1 MICINS
7 ALSLHHLVSI
17 SEDAFPAEDYD
28 LWLRLSS
35 SSSNVVVNL
44 GEPLTLLRKHP
55 KSLSVQNQT
64 AQAAMA
70 IDVAHRAIEIVL
82 GRPVSLS
89 YVAAMRQHQKDST
102 VTVSDLHGAAKLLV
116 ELAGVI
122 LSQFEKRD
130 AVGIFYNPADT
141 IAVKHDLRARLL
153 ELIQVC
159 LVRFGSAASAVLRLF
174 HQVEASMD
182 QNE

>member
-1 MICINS
+1 M
-7 ALSLHHLVSI
+7 
-17 SEDAFPAEDYD
+17 
-28 LWLRLSS
+28 SS

-55 KSLSVQNQT
+55 KSLSVQHQT

-70 IDVAHRAIEIVL
+70 LGVAHRAIEILL
-82 GRPVSLS
+82 GRPVSLL

-102 VTVSDLHGAAKLLV
+102 ATVSDLHGAAELMV

-130 AVGIFYNPADT
+130 AVGIFYNPADI

-153 ELIQVC
+153 ELAQVC
-159 LVRFGSAASAVLRLF
+159 LVRFGSAASAVLRLL
-174 HQVEASMD
+174 HQVEASMA
-182 QNE
+182 QNEYQ